1 MPIPHASRT
10 NEDLNRLFTEAHR
23 AQTEERFAEAAD
35 TYLLLLDHFPQA
47 AMIRYNLGL
56 VYFSLENF
64 SGALNE
70 FSLALL
76 YQPEDSD
83 TLFNLALCQ
92 KKTGDSEAAIATYG
106 KLLEATPDSTD
117 CWYNLAGCYRTTFAD
132 EQAIACYRKV
142 LALDAGYL
150 PALNNLAY
158 LYHRSGDMQQAELC
172 YRQLL
177 TLRPDDESAHYML
190 ASLLGVPLV
199 QAPDSYVRKFFD
211 GYSEGFEK
219 SLIDRLGY
227 DTPRQLYECL
237 AKYSGDKGI
246 RKVYDH
252 GLDLGCGTGLGGIAF
267 KEMVAIFHGVDLSP
281 NMLLRAADKNC
292 YAALYQDSIRDYLQ
306 TTIETYDFFLATDV
320 FIYVGA
326 LGDIFTA
333 IRAIARPQ
341 ALFCFSTEALESTGY
356 RLQKTGRF
364 SYSHSY
370 ILETAAAT
378 GWSILATETARL
390 RKEREQW
397 LAGDLWILQ
406 VAI

>member
-1 MPIPHASRT
+1 MSIPQASRT
-10 NEDLNRLFTEAHR
+10 DEELNRLFTEACS
-23 AQTEERFAEAAD
+23 AQTEERFAEAAEK
-35 TYLLLLDHFPQA
+35 YLLLLDHFPQA

-76 YQPEDSD
+76 YKPEDSD
-83 TLFNLALCQ
+83 TLFNVALCQ
-92 KKTGDSEAAIATYG
+92 KKTGDSEAAIATFR

-117 CWYNLAGCYRTTFAD
+117 CWYNLAGCYRDTSAD
-132 EQAIACYRKV
+132 EESTACYRKV
-142 LALDAGYL
+142 LTLDAGYL

-177 TLRPDDESAHYML
+177 SLRPDDECAHYLL
-190 ASLLGVPLV
+190 ASVLGVPLD
-199 QAPDSYVRKFFD
+199 QAPDTYVRKFFD

-227 DTPRQLYECL
+227 DTPRQLHECL
-237 AKYSGDKGI
+237 ANYSGDKGI
-246 RKVYDH
+246 RKAYDH

-292 YAALYQDSIRDYLQ
+292 YAALYQDSIRHYLEN
-306 TTIETYDFFLATDV
+306 TIETYDFFLATDV

-326 LGDIFTA
+326 LEEIFTT

-364 SYSHSY
+364 SYSRGY
-370 ILETAAAT
+370 IIETATAT
-378 GWSILATETARL
+378 GWAILATETARL

-406 VAI
+406 AAT